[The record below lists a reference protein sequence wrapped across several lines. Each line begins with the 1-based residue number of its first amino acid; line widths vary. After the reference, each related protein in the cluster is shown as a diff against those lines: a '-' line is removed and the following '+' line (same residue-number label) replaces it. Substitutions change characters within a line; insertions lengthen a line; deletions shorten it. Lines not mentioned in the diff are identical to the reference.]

1 MDEFV
6 AGSMLGPYRIE
17 GFLGA
22 GGMGRVFRARD
33 TRLDRTVAI
42 KTSDERFTE
51 RFMREARAIS
61 ALNHPHICTLY
72 DVGPNYLVMEF
83 LDGETLADRLL
94 RGPIP
99 LDETLAIAI
108 ELADALDAAHEKGV
122 VHRDLKPANI
132 TLSPNAGVKVLDF
145 GIAKLAQHDGADTA
159 KAPLTQTGAVLG
171 TSGYM
176 APEQLQGR
184 VVDKRADI
192 WAFGV
197 VVYEMLT
204 GERLGLGGFSQP
216 GVEAALAAEPQWR
229 ALPSHVQ
236 RLLRHCLAPDP
247 RRRLRDLG
255 DARFLLERETSTS
268 KSTGPSRRAVAGA
281 LLGAAGGVALGAW
294 GWLRPGPVASMR
306 PMRFVATLPV
316 DARVYQEAVAASSIA
331 LSPDGTLLAI
341 SATGREE
348 REIFVRRLDELD
360 ATPLPGTTGA
370 AAPFFSPDGLWIGF
384 YADGQ
389 LRRVPKEGG
398 PPVTIT
404 DAPGSPTGAS
414 WGQDGRIVFTC
425 GWRSPLYAVS
435 ANGGVTST
443 IAALES
449 PDIFMRSPQLL
460 PDETVALVD
469 ISNGTSRAITA
480 IDLRTRR
487 RVVVTEGSTCRYV
500 STGHLLVGRGAT
512 VLVAPFDTRG
522 LALTGPL
529 VPLIEGVSLV
539 AGGVQHYAVSRED
552 MVAYVPGIERYAL
565 VLIDLETG
573 AELGVLDQRAR
584 FHRPRFDPE
593 GRRVAV
599 GVADSR
605 GLARSA
611 DNVWIYDVAGSA
623 PGRQVTT
630 EGGSGAVWTRDGTSI
645 AFGADSGWTRRAE
658 PGLYSRSL
666 AGGSSDERVIALT
679 EFHRPIGWTPD
690 GSLLFE
696 FTADDGEFLIHEL
709 SAGGERREVVRGT
722 TGRLSQDGQWL
733 AYVSDR
739 TGRETIY
746 VTDIRGRTAATP
758 IAEGRDPAWGP
769 GGKLYFWRGNQLRT
783 ATIGGDGTRIAG
795 PSPVLDSVAS
805 ATPGDYDISPDGR
818 TLALVRPVEPTRGRE
833 IVISFDSLP

>member
-22 GGMGRVFRARD
+22 GGMARVYRARD
-33 TRLDRTVAI
+33 TRLDRAVAI

-51 RFMREARAIS
+51 RFTREARAIS

-72 DVGPNYLVMEF
+72 DVGPNYLVME
-83 LDGETLADRLL
+83 LVDGETLADRLR

-99 LDETLAIAI
+99 LDETLAIAA
-108 ELADALDAAHEKGV
+108 ELADALEAAHEKGII
-122 VHRDLKPANI
+122 HRDLKPANI
-132 TLSPNAGVKVLDF
+132 TLSRTGGVKVLDF
-145 GIAKLAQHDGADTA
+145 GIAKLAQHDGVYTA
-159 KAPLTQTGAVLG
+159 EAQLTQTGAVLG

-176 APEQLQGR
+176 APEQVQGR
-184 VVDKRADI
+184 AVDKRADI

-204 GERLGLGGFSQP
+204 GERLAIGGFSQP
-216 GVEAALAAEPQWR
+216 GVEAAFAAEPRWR
-229 ALPSHVQ
+229 VLPSHVQ
-236 RLLRHCLAPDP
+236 RLLRLCLAPDP
-247 RRRLRDLG
+247 RHRLRDIG
-255 DARFLLERETSTS
+255 DAGLLLEGEVSTS
-268 KSTGPSRRAVAGA
+268 KPTGPSRRVVVGA
-281 LLGAAGGVALGAW
+281 LLGATGGVAVGAW
-294 GWLRPGPVASMR
+294 GWLRPGPVASVR
-306 PMRFVATLPV
+306 PTRFVATLPV
-316 DARVYQEAVAASSIA
+316 DARVYQEAVAGSSIA
-331 LSPDGTLLAI
+331 LSPDGNLLVIAT
-341 SATGREE
+341 TGREE
-348 REIFVRRLDELD
+348 RELFVRKLDDLE
-360 ATPLPGTTGA
+360 ATALPGTTGA
-370 AAPFFSPDGLWIGF
+370 AAPFFSPDGRWIGF

-404 DAPGSPTGAS
+404 EAPGSPTGAS

-435 ANGGVTST
+435 SNGGAAST

-449 PDIFMRSPQLL
+449 PDIFMRSPELL
-460 PDETVALVD
+460 PDSTVVLVD
-469 ISNGTSRAITA
+469 ISNGTTRALTA
-480 IDLRTRR
+480 INWRTGQ

-512 VLVAPFDTRG
+512 VLVAPFDTRS

-539 AGGVQHYAVSRED
+539 AGGVQHYAVSDED
-552 MVAYVPGIERYAL
+552 TVAYVPGIERYAL

-573 AELGVLDQRAR
+573 AELSVIDQRVR

-611 DNVWIYDVAGSA
+611 DNVWIYDVAGTA

-630 EGGSGAVWTRDGTSI
+630 EGGSGPIWTRDGASI
-645 AFGADSGWTRRAE
+645 AFGADPGWTRRAE

-666 AGGSSDERVIALT
+666 AGGARDEQLVALT

-690 GSLLFE
+690 RSLLFE
-696 FTADDGEFLIHEL
+696 FTTDDGVFLIHEL

-722 TGRLSQDGQWL
+722 TGRLSPDGQWL

-746 VTDIRGRTAATP
+746 VTDFSGRTAATP

-783 ATIGGDGTRIAG
+783 ATIGSDGTRISG
-795 PSPVLDSVAS
+795 PSAVLDSTAS
-805 ATPGDYDISPDGR
+805 GTPGDYDISPDGR
-818 TLALVRPVEPTRGRE
+818 TLALVRPFEPTRGRE
-833 IVISFDSLP
+833 IVVSFDSLS